1 MPVHPH
7 AQAFLDSVAGAP
19 ALDTQTPAQNRADQE
34 EAKKIT
40 GTARPL
46 PVVHDLSVAGV
57 PTRVYSPRTI
67 DGPLGAVVYLHGG
80 GWVLGDL
87 DLADTT
93 ARDIAA
99 AADAVV
105 VSVDYR
111 LAPEDPFP
119 AAVQDVLGV
128 VTALLEGTSG
138 VAVDPTRIAV
148 AGDSAGGNLAAVAAQ
163 QLRDHE
169 PPLVHQ
175 VLVYPVTDLREAPYP
190 SYAEFADGYFLTAR
204 DMRYFVEN
212 YTAGHDVTDPSVSPA
227 LNPDLRGLAPATVIT
242 AEYDPVRDDGE
253 AYAAALAAAGVPVT
267 TLRFAGMVHPFLF
280 LAGMIGAA
288 DTARR
293 VIGTEIGT
301 AIGTVVNQGA
311 RR

>member
-1 MPVHPH
+1 MPVHPQ

-19 ALDTQTPAQNRADQE
+19 PLDTQTPAQNRADQD
-34 EAKKIT
+34 EAKKII
-40 GTARPL
+40 GEPRPL
-46 PVVHDLSVAGV
+46 PVVYDLTVAGV
-57 PTRVYSPRTI
+57 PTRVYAPRAI
-67 DGPLGAVVYLHGG
+67 DATLGAVVYLHGG

-111 LAPEDPFP
+111 LAPENPFP

-128 VTALLEGTSG
+128 VTSLLEGTSG
-138 VAVDPTRIAV
+138 LAVDPTRITV

-163 QLRDHE
+163 RLRDHE

-212 YTAGHDVTDPSVSPA
+212 YTVGHDVTDPMVSPA
-227 LNPDLRGLAPATVIT
+227 LNPDLHGLAPATVIT

-253 AYAAALAAAGVPVT
+253 AYAAALAASGVPVT

-280 LAGMIGAA
+280 LAGMIDAA
-288 DTARR
+288 TTARR
-293 VIGTEIGT
+293 IIGTEIG
-301 AIGTVVNQGA
+301 AVIGTSMQ